1 MDQAGTVKDEKKTLT
16 LFLPAKEIALRVKDI
31 ATKINSQYK
40 GKNPILIGVLNGSF
54 VFLSDLIRDLDIECE
69 IDFLKLSSYG
79 NEKISSGDV
88 MILKELNCN
97 PSGRD
102 VIIIEDIVDTGATI
116 DYLYDLIK
124 EYKPSSVKFATLLYK
139 KEKCKTNLEIDYVGF
154 EIEDKFCVGY
164 GMDCAQKY
172 RNLKDI
178 YVL

>member
-1 MDQAGTVKDEKKTLT
+1 MEQLNQKQLT
-16 LFLPAKEIALRVKDI
+16 MFISADEIAGRVKELAKDI
-31 ATKINSQYK
+31 NRDFEGRK
-40 GKNPILIGVLNGSF
+40 PILIGILNGSF
-54 VFLSDLIRDLDIECE
+54 VFLSDLIRELTIECE

-79 NEKISSGDV
+79 NERISSGDV
-88 MILKELNCN
+88 TVLKELNCN
-97 PSGRD
+97 PAGRD

-116 DYLYDLIK
+116 KYLKELIVK
-124 EYKPSSVKFATLLYK
+124 NNPSSVEFATLLYK
-139 KEKCKTNLEIDYVGF
+139 KEKCKTDMKIDYIGF